1 MQMRNPASSQAGYMP
16 MEGLIPPVG
25 PEGIGYWIP
34 AVMQEASKRQSHLL
48 FHSDKDGMYLPIES
62 MKVPILSSG
71 PDLPVLG
78 TRCLLSPPD
87 SFSEE
92 LRESSDGR
100 TLPENII
107 VSQLLGRCLVQN
119 LWTVGADESWSTHD
133 FMLTALLLLQGTLSG
148 AAAAFWTSS
157 SILQAV

>member
-1 MQMRNPASSQAGYMP
+1 MP

-48 FHSDKDGMYLPIES
+48 FHSDKDGMYLPIEA

-78 TRCLLSPPD
+78 TCTPLCTSCTQYGALSKKDWCDFFDQDRKLLEKIKL
-87 SFSEE
+87 SEYAMMMHMQPRAFHQRQPATFMAPA
-92 LRESSDGR
+92 L
-100 TLPENII
+100 
-107 VSQLLGRCLVQN
+107 C
-119 LWTVGADESWSTHD
+119 VGATRP
-133 FMLTALLLLQGTLSG
+133 
-148 AAAAFWTSS
+148 
-157 SILQAV
+157 